1 MEVRLIDPK
10 DDFQPHHA
18 GKVLGT
24 VVRLVQPARHS
35 PAPKSEPF
43 KFLIDRALNQNAGG
57 TGPKLTESSANSS
70 HETDRIFP
78 SPPATYPSYFIT
90 KDDSGKEVWWNPKS
104 KSYEVKDGAG
114 KAGRRLYSVGQESVK
129 VIASSTEGTVVD
141 SPAPDSQQNAEMVRT
156 DSGIVIPPSLTAS
169 QSAPSHPAPSYCVNN
184 GTVIPLDAD
193 HNAGERRSAVVRL
206 HPNVSE
212 TVSECDSSAPNHQ
225 NAEAGRGSYPQLV
238 AQTQL
243 RVMRKISSSSARP
256 APNSSEPTDLG
267 TRLSPRDR
275 GLRHILSRFID
286 VIMEHSAYNDPT
298 KEMTN
303 FGWRKK
309 A

>member
-1 MEVRLIDPK
+1 VILIEVRLIDPK

-24 VVRLVQPARHS
+24 VIRLVQPTRHS

-141 SPAPDSQQNAEMVRT
+141 SPAPDSQQNAGRART
-156 DSGIVIPPSLTAS
+156 DSRDSTLPIS
-169 QSAPSHPAPSYCVNN
+169 QSAPSYPAPSYCVNN

-193 HNAGERRSAVVRL
+193 
-206 HPNVSE
+206 
-212 TVSECDSSAPNHQ
+212 Q

-286 VIMEHSAYNDPT
+286 VIMGHSAYNDPT